1 MQRTGTRMRGQQRCF
16 SSRQRW
22 CLAGACELTQ
32 PPTEAV
38 QGPWPGLA
46 APGPC
51 LSCAAT
57 SATSPAW
64 ELSSSC
70 GELALAGSHTSVQLL
85 HPPAGQERKQEEKS
99 KKLIRQNIDGEI
111 TYQVLLGAKQTQ
123 LREFI
128 ILGKKLTNLN
138 IPFLQVS
145 EGQLTAGPALLPCY
159 HSKCQSVPSGREG
172 GGSQKLLGAGVV
184 PGTKWLLCAA
194 PSFSLFPCALTLF
207 LCGLQPVCG
216 NACAGMGHSQNH
228 IIMCNKFKQNWSR
241 DSS

>member
-123 LREFI
+123 LREFN
-128 ILGKKLTNLN
+128 LLFWGKSWQTLTYLSSKF
-138 IPFLQVS
+138 PRVS
-145 EGQLTAGPALLPCY
+145 SPQAP
-159 HSKCQSVPSGREG
+159 
-172 GGSQKLLGAGVV
+172 
-184 PGTKWLLCAA
+184 LC
-194 PSFSLFPCALTLF
+194 
-207 LCGLQPVCG
+207 
-216 NACAGMGHSQNH
+216 
-228 IIMCNKFKQNWSR
+228 
-241 DSS
+241 

>member
-1 MQRTGTRMRGQQRCF
+1 MLPPQQHPLPGSCRAPVE
-16 SSRQRW
+16 SW
-22 CLAGACELTQ
+22 
-32 PPTEAV
+32 
-38 QGPWPGLA
+38 PWLA
-46 APGPC
+46 A
-51 LSCAAT
+51 T
-57 SATSPAW
+57 H
-64 ELSSSC
+64 LSSC
-70 GELALAGSHTSVQLL
+70 FT
-85 HPPAGQERKQEEKS
+85 PPAGQERKQEEKS

-172 GGSQKLLGAGVV
+172 EGSQKLLGAGVV

-194 PSFSLFPCALTLF
+194 PSFSLSLCFDIVPLWAAACLWECLCRHGSFPKSHYYV
-207 LCGLQPVCG
+207 QQV
-216 NACAGMGHSQNH
+216 
-228 IIMCNKFKQNWSR
+228 
-241 DSS
+241 